1 MSCEGGKATVK
12 ETGDRDGKEKYSVVG
27 RRPSSDIEHEC
38 VTKTFVKSD
47 KCEK

>member
-1 MSCEGGKATVK
+1 MSFDRGKATVK

-27 RRPSSDIEHEC
+27 RIPSSDIEQEC

-47 KCEK
+47 KSEK